1 MWPDMR
7 RTVALLLIISVAA
20 ALTGCGSSASGGVAL
35 QKYSDYVFEAFDT
48 VISITAYCE
57 SEEDFDRLMDTA
69 REDFVRYHRLYD
81 RYFTYPEMNNLRTVN
96 ENAGVTP
103 VEVEEEIVD
112 LLDFALDMYE
122 RTCGR
127 VNVAMGSV
135 LGIWHAAREYNNAV
149 PEEQAYLPDMAELR
163 EAAEHCSVEDVVID
177 RAAGTVF
184 LADGEMSLDVGA
196 IAKGYATER
205 VAQHLMEEGYEHFVI
220 NAGGN
225 VRCCGTKPDGG
236 SWNVAVTN
244 PGLPGYGESLGT
256 VSVPGGSIV
265 TSGSY
270 QRFFAYEGT
279 RYHHI
284 IDPDTLMPEN
294 RYLSVTVITEDSGL
308 ADALSTCLFNM
319 DIDDGRELV
328 AGIDGVEAMWVLP
341 DGEEFFTEGFVLE

>member
-1 MWPDMR
+1 MR
-7 RTVALLLIISVAA
+7 KATALLLIFTLAA
-20 ALTGCGSSASGGVAL
+20 ALTGCGSSASDGVRL

-48 VISITAYCE
+48 VISVTAYCQ
-57 SEEDFDRLMDTA
+57 SEEEFERLMDTV

-81 RYFTYPEMNNLRTVN
+81 IYFTYPGMNNLRSVN
-96 ENAGVTP
+96 ESAGIAP
-103 VEVEEEIVD
+103 VEVGEE
-112 LLDFALDMYE
+112 LLDLIEFSLDMY
-122 RTCGR
+122 RRAQGR
-127 VNVAMGSV
+127 VNIAMGSV

-149 PEEQAYLPDMAELR
+149 PEDSAYLPDMETLR
-163 EAAEHCSVEDVVID
+163 AAAEHCDIENVIID
-177 RAAGTVF
+177 RASGTVF
-184 LADGEMSLDVGA
+184 LADAAMSLDVGA
-196 IAKGYATER
+196 LAKGYATER
-205 VAQHLMEEGYEHFVI
+205 VAQHLLEEGYEHFVI

-225 VRCCGTKPDGG
+225 VRCCGTKPGG
-236 SWNVAVTN
+236 EDWNVAVTN
-244 PGLPGYGESLGT
+244 PGLPDYGESLGT

-319 DIDDGRELV
+319 DIDEGRELIS
-328 AGIDGVEAMWVLP
+328 ALGGVEAMWVLP
-341 DGEEFFTEGFVLE
+341 DGEELFTEGFVLK